1 MAKQLYDANRVQVY
15 PVAKIGDVF
24 DANSNPLSFYL
35 SAPIMK
41 GVNHRG
47 YCTEAPENT
56 LPAYVLSYLN
66 GFKFV
71 ETDISFTSDDVPVLL
86 HDSTINRTSDGT
98 GNITDLTFAQ
108 VREYDFGSWFSAAY
122 AGTKIPSLAEFLVL
136 CRNLGLHP
144 YLELKNNATYTTAQ
158 IQKVVDMV
166 EQYGMKGKVT
176 YISFT
181 KSYLQTVVSYD
192 DEARVGFLSSSVSS
206 TVISNAVS
214 LRTGKNLV
222 FLDSS
227 SYGSSALALCE
238 AAHLPLEVWT
248 LDNATT
254 IAGLNDYIS
263 GVTSND
269 KNAGFIKL
277 AKTLEDNPLPSA

>member
-1 MAKQLYDANRVQVY
+1 MANLYNSLGALLHPTTIFGKVLDDND
-15 PVAKIGDVF
+15 VALP
-24 DANSNPLSFYL
+24 SYL
-35 SAPIMK
+35 TMPFMK

-47 YCTEAPENT
+47 FSTEAPENT
-56 LPAYVLSYLN
+56 LPAYILSYLK

-98 GNITDLTFAQ
+98 GNIVDLTFAQ
-108 VREYDFGSWFSAAY
+108 VREYDFGSWFSADY
-122 AGTKIPSLAEFLVL
+122 AGTKIPSLVEFLVL

-144 YLELKNNATYTTAQ
+144 YLELKNTATYTTEQ
-158 IQKVVDMV
+158 VQMVVDMV
-166 EQYGMKGKVT
+166 EKYGMKGNVT
-176 YISFT
+176 YISFS
-181 KSYLQTVVSYD
+181 KAHLQKVVAYD
-192 DEARVGFLSSSVSS
+192 EYARVGFIVSSVNS
-206 TVISNAVS
+206 TAISDAVS

-227 SYGSSALALCE
+227 AYGSPAIELCE

-248 LDNATT
+248 IDNAST

-269 KNAGFIKL
+269 KNAGFIKIT
-277 AKTLEDNPLPSA
+277 KTLADNPLPE

>member
-1 MAKQLYDANRVQVY
+1 MSNLYNALGALLH
-15 PVAKIGDVF
+15 PTTIFGEVF
-24 DANSNPLSFYL
+24 DGNGVALPPYL
-35 SAPIMK
+35 ALPVMK

-47 YCTEAPENT
+47 FCTEAPENT
-56 LPAYVLSYLN
+56 LPAYILSYLN

-86 HDSTINRTSDGT
+86 HDSTIDRTSDGT
-98 GNITDLTFAQ
+98 GNINDLTFAQ
-108 VREYDFGSWFSAAY
+108 VREYDFGSWFSADY
-122 AGTKIPSLAEFLVL
+122 AGTKIPSLVEFLVL

-144 YLELKNNATYTTAQ
+144 YLELKNTTSYTTAQ
-158 IQKVVDMV
+158 LQKIVDMV

-176 YISFT
+176 YISFSD
-181 KSYLQTVVSYD
+181 SYLQTIVSYD
-192 DEARVGFLSSSVSS
+192 EYARVGFLSSSVSS
-206 TVISNAVS
+206 TVVNKAVA

-227 SYGSSALALCE
+227 AYGSSAIELCE

-254 IAGLNDYIS
+254 IAGLNAYIS

>member
-1 MAKQLYDANRVQVY
+1 MSNIYNYNGGVILPKT
-15 PVAKIGDVF
+15 VF
-24 DANSNPLSFYL
+24 DNVFDEDNVSLPSYL
-35 SAPIMK
+35 AAPFMK

-56 LPAYVLSYLN
+56 LPAYILSYLK
-66 GFKFV
+66 GFKYV
-71 ETDISFTSDDVPVLL
+71 ECDISFTSDGVPVLL
-86 HDSTINRTSDGT
+86 HDSTIDRTSDGT
-98 GNITDLTFAQ
+98 GNINDLTFEQ
-108 VREYDFGSWFSAAY
+108 VRTYDFGSWFSADY
-122 AGTKIPSLAEFLVL
+122 AGTKIPSLMEFLVL

-144 YLELKNNATYTTAQ
+144 YIELKNTASYTTEQ
-158 IQKVVDMV
+158 IRLIVDVV
-166 EQYGMKGKVT
+166 EQFGMKGNVS

-181 KSYLQTVVSYD
+181 KSYLTKVVEYD
-192 DEARVGFLSSSVSS
+192 AKARVGYVVSSVSS
-206 TVISNAVS
+206 TTITDAVS
-214 LRTGKNLV
+214 LRTGSSLV

-227 SYGSSALALCE
+227 SYGSSVIELCE

-248 LDNATT
+248 IDNRSTIEGLDN
-254 IAGLNDYIS
+254 YIS